1 MNAPLNQLTHSIH
14 SNTWIRLVKKR
25 HCVLLGDT
33 QQFCCDFNH
42 SLSVFCL
49 KSKSL
54 NFNFLFIEILPYK
67 ISVTLGSC
75 WYCYSGCTY
84 TFLRVT
90 LYVLSLSHTH
100 SRLYKPHLARHKYII
115 SRRLHWM
122 PLKSFS
128 RETTCIL
135 ATVISTVS
143 VRVAVT
149 SLPAPLAIIGSARHE
164 TERPVTDPGRSCE
177 KSADSDHWLV
187 NRSISNFQIQFVLLI
202 PVIFSSCYYSLQCHM
217 LLNIICQELFSWQIV
232 LFSGIFDE

>member
-1 MNAPLNQLTHSIH
+1 MSTAVCN
-14 SNTWIRLVKKR
+14 
-25 HCVLLGDT
+25 
-33 QQFCCDFNH
+33 
-42 SLSVFCL
+42 
-49 KSKSL
+49 
-54 NFNFLFIEILPYK
+54 
-67 ISVTLGSC
+67 
-75 WYCYSGCTY
+75 Y

-90 LYVLSLSHTH
+90 LYVLSRAPTH
-100 SRLYKPHLARHKYII
+100 SRLFKPHLARHKYII

-164 TERPVTDPGRSCE
+164 TDRPVTDPGRSCE
-177 KSADSDHWLV
+177 NSADSDHWPV
-187 NRSISNFQIQFVLLI
+187 NRSISNFQIKIVLVI

-217 LLNIICQELFSWQIV
+217 LLNIICQEIFSWQMLLFIIIYICIIV
-232 LFSGIFDE
+232 QKNSIYLKLKYFVTRIQMSLQTLFNVTI